1 MAENIKLIQWIDNI
15 NRNAAT
21 STFEPSVELQIA
33 LRFEDLNNKLARL
46 DDVEGL
52 AKALHSHDE
61 ERFLVI
67 DAYTIFEEEHEITK
81 EDYRGRAQ
89 AAINYIKG
97 NDTN

>member
-1 MAENIKLIQWIDNI
+1 MAENIKLIQWMDNI

-52 AKALHSHDE
+52 GAIIANL
-61 ERFLVI
+61 
-67 DAYTIFEEEHEITK
+67 
-81 EDYRGRAQ
+81 EDYSPVYIAQ
-89 AAINYIKG
+89 QVINYIKG